1 MIIVIRNMKLKQ
13 KSKFDKYIKFIL
25 QKKVLAI
32 IGIIITA
39 VFGASFLN
47 INIINALNI
56 NGGDDQINVQNSPN
70 TTIQIKSATPK
81 IESENFI
88 ADGKQQKFILKK
100 SFIKYSTVVSWNGN
114 ILTEGEYAHYIENLT
129 DNSVEFLD
137 TFNSG
142 DTINIKYTEKT

>member
-88 ADGKQQKFILKK
+88 ADGEQKKFILKK
-100 SFIKYSTVVSWNGN
+100 SFIKYSTVVSWSGN
-114 ILTEGEYAHYIENLT
+114 ILTEGEYADYIENLT
-129 DNSVEFLD
+129 DNSIEFLD
-137 TFNSG
+137 AYNSG
-142 DTINIKYTEKT
+142 DTINIKYTVKT